1 MTGTASKRTGDGVSI
16 SPVNRNNWLSALT
29 GLAAPWDAHV
39 ECIYSVHRDVYCYR
53 VKFRNGV
60 VFESTDP
67 NKVFHEASAYA
78 LATYKLTGDF
88 P

>member
-1 MTGTASKRTGDGVSI
+1 MSI
-16 SPVNRNNWLSALT
+16 S
-29 GLAAPWDAHV
+29 LAANRANWRNALASLAATWDAHV